1 MTSFPSFKGAA
12 VRRATTESPTPL
24 RDLLLCAGPGLSH
37 KSSTDAFDVAG
48 GVGGGVDDE
57 NKLAMRENKQ
67 IFIS

>member
-1 MTSFPSFKGAA
+1 MKPNNEQFPIFQRSSSEEGDH
-12 VRRATTESPTPL
+12 RIPTPL

-48 GVGGGVDDE
+48 GGGDE